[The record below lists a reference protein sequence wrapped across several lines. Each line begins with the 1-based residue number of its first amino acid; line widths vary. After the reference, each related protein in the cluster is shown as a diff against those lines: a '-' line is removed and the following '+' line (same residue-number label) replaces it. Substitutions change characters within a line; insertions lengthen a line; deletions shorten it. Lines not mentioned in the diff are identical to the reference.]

1 MALFSD
7 SLIGICDA
15 LSVAMHASFVSKRS
29 FSSQLEDDTHVIG
42 ICTSYLLKHTNWS
55 ACNYDAILTLESL
68 VGNPARNRPNIIGA
82 LFLEK
87 KDDETYA
94 VSFIHW
100 PITGVTYDVDILL
113 LRMASE
119 VVKAHGGKTLVHYI
133 ADAGWN
139 HGTFKRYNR
148 DLDFFWLDADG
159 KTTNDTRVLSRSK
172 KDDAGK
178 RPCFKLC

>member
-1 MALFSD
+1 MSLFSD
-7 SLIGICDA
+7 SLIGTCNA

-55 ACNYDAILTLESL
+55 ECNYDAILTLESL

-119 VVKAHGGKTLVHYI
+119 VVKAHGGKTLMHYI

-159 KTTNDTRVLSRSK
+159 NPTNDTRVLSRTNK
-172 KDDAGK
+172 VDADK
-178 RPCFKLC
+178 RPCSKLC